1 MKNAGP
7 QTACSAC
14 RCRFQTCHSGD
25 SAHEARNQA
34 AIGLLALLAAVPL
47 HAEEWQHELAP
58 YLWGA
63 AMSGNATVGA
73 ATDDV
78 DMSFGDILD
87 NLEMGF
93 MGAYRATRG
102 QYSVT
107 VDGIYMDLGAAG
119 RGPAGY
125 VKADIDL
132 DQSALEVD
140 VGYEVVE
147 RLVVLAGLRY
157 NDLSAEVK
165 VTGPLGNTSSDGSRK
180 AILSKSSPVTNRWSV
195 PDGTDSSSPGRTGRP
210 LTAPTDCGP

>member
-1 MKNAGP
+1 M
-7 QTACSAC
+7 ACGSAAVI
-14 RCRFQTCHSGD
+14 RDLT
-25 SAHEARNQA
+25 
-34 AIGLLALLAAVPL
+34 GLPLAAVPHGQQANAHQPIEIGERRAMVRVVKSL
-47 HAEEWQHELAP
+47 Q
-58 YLWGA
+58 A
-63 AMSGNATVGA
+63 ANCMGL
-73 ATDDV
+73 
-78 DMSFGDILD
+78 GD
-87 NLEMGF
+87 
-93 MGAYRATRG
+93 
-102 QYSVT
+102 
-107 VDGIYMDLGAAG
+107 AG

-195 PDGTDSSSPGRTGRP
+195 PDGTDSSSPGRTGNP